1 LPHEHE
7 VSFGFQIVDLAR
19 LFRQQF
25 ERAVGGSGL
34 ELTAGEARTLLHA
47 ARAGPIRQTDLAE
60 RMAVEPMSLSGFLDR
75 LEARAL
81 VARATDPGDRRAKL
95 VRITAEAAPLVARL
109 RVIAGAVLD
118 RASAGLGPDETV
130 AVRRSLDL
138 MRANLTAAGR
148 TAASE
153 PSP

>member
-1 LPHEHE
+1 LPHQQE
-7 VSFGFQIVDLAR
+7 VSLGFQIVDLAR

-25 ERAVGGSGL
+25 ERSVAGSGL

-47 ARAGPIRQTDLAE
+47 AKAGPIRQTDLAE

-81 VARATDPGDRRAKL
+81 VARTTDPGDRRAKL
-95 VRITAEAAPLVARL
+95 VRVTAEAAPLVGHL
-109 RVIAGAVLD
+109 RAIAGAVLD
-118 RASAGLGPDETV
+118 RASAGLRPDETV

-148 TAASE
+148 AAASE
-153 PSP
+153 PAP